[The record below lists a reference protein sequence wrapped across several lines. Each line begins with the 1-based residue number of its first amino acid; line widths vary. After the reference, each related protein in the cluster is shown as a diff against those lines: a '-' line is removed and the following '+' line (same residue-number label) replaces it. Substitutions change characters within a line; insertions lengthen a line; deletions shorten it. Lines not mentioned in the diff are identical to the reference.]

1 MTESNNAPVPE
12 ENKQAPAEPEGDLRA
27 ELARVRGRN
36 NTLKIVA
43 GVLLSLFIIIG
54 AVGFLVYRKI
64 AAAKANFEEVFR
76 AFPPPPAGLQPEN
89 RMFPTAQGVNTST
102 SMPASTLGL
111 FSGEMPGGGS
121 GGYMPPGFSPE
132 KSEQIVKA
140 MNKYADRPIVKEFI
154 ADLKKDPNMAS
165 AFAASKGKDP
175 MAVFASMK
183 NSKGG
188 VDRLMMKYVTRPE
201 FMKLMMEVM
210 GDPEMKPFLQNMP
223 GGVPS
228 GMPQGMGI
236 PQPSGQEPEPSELSD
251 EDGGGEITFDASAIS
266 GPAKPAPASSRK
278 ARRPVDTDE

>member
-1 MTESNNAPVPE
+1 MTETNESAAPE
-12 ENKQAPAEPEGDLRA
+12 ENKQDPAQQEEGLRA

-64 AAAKANFEEVFR
+64 SAAKANFEDVFR
-76 AFPPPPAGLQPEN
+76 AFPPPTPGYQPEN
-89 RMFPTAQGVNTST
+89 RTLPTAQGVNNST
-102 SMPASTLGL
+102 SMPASSLGL
-111 FSGEMPGGGS
+111 FSGEMPGG

-223 GGVPS
+223 GAIPS
-228 GMPQGMGI
+228 GLPQGMGI
-236 PQPSGQEPEPSELSD
+236 PQPPDQEPDSSRLSEE
-251 EDGGGEITFDASAIS
+251 EDGGGEITFDPSAIS
-266 GPAKPAPASSRK
+266 GPAKPASSSSRK
-278 ARRPVDTDE
+278 ARQPVDSDE